1 MEPLSFGLWNQK
13 TQNLGNAVFLTP
25 KAEGIGVKTQLFFA
39 YHLTSA
45 IHKLQVILP
54 AYITYI
60 QMRNAILGKDSVH
73 KTGKG
78 VKLKINQ
85 TYKKINVNTAPAW
98 KMLAAPMEK
107 GEGGM
112 GATGKSGHKF
122 LALRGQKFHILL
134 FLGYHS
140 ITVAFSVRHIHRM
153 KSRPFTSR
161 ELRPKTAV
169 Q

>member
-1 MEPLSFGLWNQK
+1 MSDVFNLQYGYLTGSERSSAQLWSPTLVCGTK
-13 TQNLGNAVFLTP
+13 KPQNLGNAVFLTP

-39 YHLTSA
+39 YHLTLS

-85 TYKKINVNTAPAW
+85 TSKKI
-98 KMLAAPMEK
+98 KCKQL
-107 GEGGM
+107 
-112 GATGKSGHKF
+112 
-122 LALRGQKFHILL
+122 Q
-134 FLGYHS
+134 LG
-140 ITVAFSVRHIHRM
+140 RC
-153 KSRPFTSR
+153 
-161 ELRPKTAV
+161 
-169 Q
+169 

>member
-1 MEPLSFGLWNQK
+1 MEPYSFGLRNQK

-39 YHLTSA
+39 YHLTLA

-107 GEGGM
+107 GREEWEQPVN
-112 GATGKSGHKF
+112 
-122 LALRGQKFHILL
+122 R
-134 FLGYHS
+134 
-140 ITVAFSVRHIHRM
+140 V
-153 KSRPFTSR
+153 TSS
-161 ELRPKTAV
+161 
-169 Q
+169 

>member
-1 MEPLSFGLWNQK
+1 MEPYSFGLRNQK

-39 YHLTSA
+39 YHLTLS

-60 QMRNAILGKDSVH
+60 QMRNAVLGKDSVH

-85 TYKKINVNTAPAW
+85 TYKKINVNTAPAR
-98 KMLAAPMEK
+98 KMLAAPMET
-107 GEGGM
+107 GEGGRN
-112 GATGKSGHKF
+112 GSNRQIGSQVPSA
-122 LALRGQKFHILL
+122 Q
-134 FLGYHS
+134 
-140 ITVAFSVRHIHRM
+140 
-153 KSRPFTSR
+153 
-161 ELRPKTAV
+161 RPKV
-169 Q
+169 SHPSISGLSQHYCRL

>member
-1 MEPLSFGLWNQK
+1 MEPYSFGLRNQK

-85 TYKKINVNTAPAW
+85 TYKKINVNSSSSEDASGPN
-98 KMLAAPMEK
+98 
-107 GEGGM
+107 GEGG
-112 GATGKSGHKF
+112 GRNGSNRQIGSQVPSA
-122 LALRGQKFHILL
+122 Q
-134 FLGYHS
+134 
-140 ITVAFSVRHIHRM
+140 
-153 KSRPFTSR
+153 
-161 ELRPKTAV
+161 RPKV
-169 Q
+169 SHPSISGLSQHYCRL